1 LGSIDIEKLN
11 KIYTCCNQ
19 ACRLLDLPFQF
30 KEDTGR
36 FETAIGIGENG
47 FTERPTLDA
56 RWSDYKGSMHLFC
69 PDILDYSNKIII
81 EFEETPGKPRH
92 GAKLAKKGHDPDGMD
107 KRTANR
113 DLYYSIAKLRV
124 LKIFDYEFAD
134 ETKWKI
140 KLIEF
145 LIKCF
150 LNPVERIA

>member
-1 LGSIDIEKLN
+1 MGEADIENLN

-36 FETAIGIGENG
+36 FETAIVINEEGKIEISGAYSNWDEIKN
-47 FTERPTLDA
+47 L
-56 RWSDYKGSMHLFC
+56 SLFV
-69 PDILDYSNKIII
+69 PDILDYQNKIVI

-107 KRTANR
+107 KRTSNR

-124 LKIFDYEFAD
+124 LKIFDYEFED
-134 ETKWKI
+134 DSKWKI
-140 KLIEF
+140 KLVEF

-150 LNPVERIA
+150 RNPVERLA